1 MASIRKQSTDGEASY
16 ESSEFSSLRRY
27 RRLPT
32 DAFTILNDFL
42 VPMRQAD
49 TELTNILSIAD
60 DETFFLRLGRFLSKY
75 KGIHMFSVRPSES
88 ASDTRYPYG
97 LVYRPV
103 GYCLRWQR
111 KIFQRSSNAR
121 DVINLIGK
129 LKCKADVEA
138 VTLLRKWFPSVKSFC
153 GLSRETVGDHLRLN
167 HTLASDNSPIKRPLD
182 DTDIA
187 LLSSELRNNTYIRI
201 IWLTNNH
208 IGDEGAVELAT
219 KVLPHNRVLERIN
232 LYNNKI
238 SDRGGSA
245 FARALRANNVL
256 RRFCLIGNDI
266 SLPVL
271 KDIAKAWNNRSNYL
285 ALYTRDQQPRE

>member
-1 MASIRKQSTDGEASY
+1 MASIRKQSTDGEESY
-16 ESSEFSSLRRY
+16 EFPEFSRLRRY

-42 VPMRQAD
+42 VPIREAD
-49 TELTNILSIAD
+49 TELTSILSVAD
-60 DETFFLRLGRFLSKY
+60 DQIFFLRLGRFLLKY
-75 KGIHMFSVRPSES
+75 KGMHMFSTRPSAS
-88 ASDTRYPYG
+88 ASNTRYPCG

-111 KIFQRSSNAR
+111 KIFQRSSNSR
-121 DVINLIGK
+121 DVINFIGK
-129 LKCKADVEA
+129 LECKADVQA
-138 VTLLRKWFPSVKSFC
+138 VTLLRKWFPRVKSFC

-182 DTDIA
+182 DTDMA
-187 LLSSELRNNTYIRI
+187 LLSSELRNNTYIKI
-201 IWLTNNH
+201 IWLTNNN

-256 RRFCLIGNDI
+256 QRFCLIGNDI

-271 KDIAKAWNNRSNYL
+271 KDIAKAWNNRSDYL